1 MNSGGMNSGGIN
13 SGGNSMYCNACG
25 TTLSDQARYCS
36 SCGRAVAYPHCT
48 SKLMRPRFN
57 RKIAGV
63 CSGLSEHL
71 GLDTSL
77 VRILWVFLTFAS
89 GFFPGLIAYVLA
101 WIIIP
106 EEHALPPVVVQT
118 HQTVAG

>member
-1 MNSGGMNSGGIN
+1 
-13 SGGNSMYCNACG
+13 MYCNACG
-25 TTLSDQARYCS
+25 NSLGDQAYFCS
-36 SCGRAVAYPHCT
+36 HCGRSVAQPHCT
-48 SKLMRPRFN
+48 RLMRLRYD
-57 RKIAGV
+57 RKIGGV

-89 GFFPGLIAYVLA
+89 GFFPGVIAYILA

-106 EEHALPPVVVQT
+106 EETYALMPGVASRQ
-118 HQTVAG
+118 QTVTS

>member
-1 MNSGGMNSGGIN
+1 MDSG
-13 SGGNSMYCNACG
+13 SMYCNVCG
-25 TTLSDQARYCS
+25 NAISDQARFCS
-36 SCGRAVAYPHCT
+36 HCGRSVVHPHAT
-48 SKLMRPRFN
+48 AKLMRLRYD

-63 CSGLSEHL
+63 CAGLSEHL
-71 GLDTSL
+71 DLDASL

-106 EEHALPPVVVQT
+106 EEPALPPVVVQ
-118 HQTVAG
+118 HQQPVAG

>member
-1 MNSGGMNSGGIN
+1 MNSG
-13 SGGNSMYCNACG
+13 SMYCNACG
-25 TTLSDQARYCS
+25 TTISDQARYCS
-36 SCGRAVAYPHCT
+36 NCGRAVAHPHCAP
-48 SKLMRPRFN
+48 KLMRSRTD

-63 CSGLSEHL
+63 CSALSEHL

-89 GFFPGLIAYVLA
+89 GFFPGFIAYILA

-106 EEHALPPVVVQT
+106 EEHALPPVVVQQ
-118 HQTVAG
+118 QTVAG

>member
-1 MNSGGMNSGGIN
+1 MDSRTV
-13 SGGNSMYCNACG
+13 YCNACG
-25 TTLSDQARYCS
+25 NALADQACFCS
-36 SCGRAVAYPHCT
+36 HCGRSVVPPHAT
-48 SKLMRPRFN
+48 AKLMRPRYD

-63 CSGLSEHL
+63 CAGLSEHL

-106 EEHALPPVVVQT
+106 EEPYLLTTANYRQPI
-118 HQTVAG
+118 AG

>member
-1 MNSGGMNSGGIN
+1 MHSGTV
-13 SGGNSMYCNACG
+13 YCNACG
-25 TTLSDQARYCS
+25 NALADQACFCS
-36 SCGRAVAYPHCT
+36 HCGRSVVSPHAT
-48 SKLMRPRFN
+48 ARLMRPRYD

-63 CSGLSEHL
+63 CAGLSEHL

-89 GFFPGLIAYVLA
+89 GLFPGLIAYVLA

-106 EEHALPPVVVQT
+106 EEPLQLTAANYRQP
-118 HQTVAG
+118 VAG